1 MKQNR
6 KPFYKRWWFITLI
19 AIIIIAAIV
28 NPDEEENQDATK
40 EEEVEEKNEETS
52 QSEEVVEAEN
62 EELVEGEEEEVDAE
76 PEDKSDKADDSKSVE
91 NEIDTSMYEFSKDVK
106 VTDAIDINNYVSL
119 MIEMND
125 ELSPG
130 LAFQHATTQTYDFL
144 QQKALEGADQ
154 VGINILLDG
163 QKIAM
168 YEVEMS
174 KFEINDKESMAQLVL
189 HASVMEMITP
199 EVHDYTQN
207 MDLTY
212 KEK

>member
-1 MKQNR
+1 MKKEK
-6 KPFYKRWWFITLI
+6 KPFYKRWWFIVIVALLVV
-19 AIIIIAAIV
+19 AVIV
-28 NPDEEENQDATK
+28 NP
-40 EEEVEEKNEETS
+40 
-52 QSEEVVEAEN
+52 
-62 EELVEGEEEEVDAE
+62 EEEEDSDTTEEHVSETDEKDSNNEDKDDSTSE
-76 PEDKSDKADDSKSVE
+76 PEHKEEQLDEETTDESDESDELDEAEVV
-91 NEIDTSMYEFSKDVK
+91 IDTSMYEFSKDVK

-168 YEVEMS
+168 YEVDMS